1 MKERLKQ
8 RIAELQQESDRKYE
22 EKLQAYEERQ
32 RQAGKQPKQKKVK
45 PAGSKIPHKGW
56 AIVIICLIIWGSVV
70 LSDYWTA
77 NHRLQEPV
85 FAWQVASQADGVGI
99 YQGVGYRVE
108 LTGDFLPGEEPK
120 EINKA
125 EFYFFGQLVSTSTSE
140 QKEPETAEQG

>member
-32 RQAGKQPKQKKVK
+32 RQAGKQPKQKKAK

-99 YQGVGYRVE
+99 YRGVGYRVE
-108 LTGDFLPGEEPK
+108 LTGDFLPGGEPVK
-120 EINKA
+120 INKA
-125 EFYFFGQLVSTSTSE
+125 DFYFFGQLVSTSE
-140 QKEPETAEQG
+140 QKEPETAEQ